1 MRRID
6 YIAHHGIKGQKWGV
20 RRFQNKDGSYTAE
33 GRKRRMYRDRVIR
46 AGKTRNAVE
55 DIVNSLSADEKLK
68 LGMNPDEKEYL
79 TYEQGSQ
86 VVKRIIKRSGNT
98 PVAFFDI
105 LDDDNTANTVVATRS
120 GDKYRG
126 KGYAKEC
133 AQKGMAWFEKNKSR
147 FEFDKIYWGVR
158 TDNPAS
164 IKIAKDLGFK
174 GKPGRK
180 WTDPDDKTKSW
191 SVYYKEGR

>member
-1 MRRID
+1 MQRID

-180 WTDPDDKTKSW
+180 WTDPDDNTKSW

>member
-1 MRRID
+1 
-6 YIAHHGIKGQKWGV
+6 
-20 RRFQNKDGSYTAE
+20 
-33 GRKRRMYRDRVIR
+33 VIR

-164 IKIAKDLGFK
+164 IKIAKDLWFK

-180 WTDPDDKTKSW
+180 WTDPDDNTKSW

>member
-1 MRRID
+1 MRTLS
-6 YIAHHGIKGQKWGV
+6 YIAHHGVKGQKWGV
-20 RRFQNKDGSYTAE
+20 RRYQNPDGSYTAE
-33 GRKRRMYRDRVIR
+33 GRKHRMYRDRVIR
-46 AGKTRNAVE
+46 AGKTRQDVQSII
-55 DIVNSLSADEKLK
+55 DSLSAGERSK
-68 LGMNPDEKEYL
+68 LGMSKDEREYL
-79 TYEQGSQ
+79 TYKQGSQ
-86 VVKRIIKRSGNT
+86 VVKRVLKYSGKT

-105 LDDDNTANTVVATRS
+105 LDDGRTANTVVATRS
-120 GDKYRG
+120 GSKYRG

-133 AQKGMAWFEKNKSR
+133 AQKGMDWFEKNKSR
-147 FEFDKIYWGVR
+147 FEFEKLFWGVR

>member
-1 MRRID
+1 MQRID

-105 LDDDNTANTVVATRS
+105 LDDDNTANIVVATRS